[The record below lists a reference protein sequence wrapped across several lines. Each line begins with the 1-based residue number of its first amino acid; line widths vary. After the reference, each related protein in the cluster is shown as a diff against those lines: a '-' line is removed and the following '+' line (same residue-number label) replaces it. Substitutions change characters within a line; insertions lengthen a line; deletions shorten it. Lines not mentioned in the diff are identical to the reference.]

1 MTEKITQF
9 KALLDVSKTI
19 VVIVKTDPSLDQLAT
34 ASSLFLALSQ
44 AGKEVLFLSPSSPSS
59 NHELSGVENIS
70 TKMGNQ
76 NLVVSFDY
84 SEELVDKVGYHIGE
98 ESGKFFLTIKPKK
111 GHPPLD
117 SSKVEFGYTGME
129 ADLAIL
135 IGIHD
140 LETLD
145 DLYFGSESF
154 YQDVPL
160 VTIHNFETE
169 LGALQFD
176 FSTHLCYAEAL
187 VEVLEG
193 LNISFSSEI
202 ATNLLYSIED
212 KTESMTNSLASAKTF
227 ETVAKLLR
235 AGARRK
241 KIEAFQKTKD
251 SFNNGIEKVGKIK
264 KNNGSNDLFNGGEKS
279 LKKDAGQLEKNS
291 EINSPKSKIQKMG
304 GLDHK
309 PTGLI

>member
-1 MTEKITQF
+1 MEKITQLRE
-9 KALLDVSKTI
+9 LLERSKT
-19 VVIVKTDPSLDQLAT
+19 VVIIVKDDPSLDQLAT
-34 ASSLFLALSQ
+34 ASSLSMALSQ
-44 AGKEVLFLSPSSPSS
+44 AGKEVLFLSPTAPITT
-59 NHELSGVENIS
+59 HDLLGIENIS

-84 SEELVDKVGYHIGE
+84 SEDLVDKVSYHIGE

-117 SSKVEFGYTGME
+117 SNKVEFSYTGMD

-135 IGIHD
+135 IGVHD
-140 LETLD
+140 LESLD
-145 DLYFGSESF
+145 TLYFGSESF

-193 LNISFSSEI
+193 LGLNLSAEI
-202 ATNLLYSIED
+202 ATNLLHSIEE
-212 KTESMTNSLASAKTF
+212 KTENMTNSLATAKSF
-227 ETVAKLLR
+227 EIVAKLMR
-235 AGARRK
+235 AGAKRK
-241 KIEAFQKTKD
+241 KFVSVQKKD
-251 SFNNGIEKVGKIK
+251 AGARQELEKVEKIK
-264 KNNGSNDLFNGGEKS
+264 KNRESNDLFNGKEKN
-279 LKKDAGQLEKNS
+279 LKKNADKS
-291 EINSPKSKIQKMG
+291 DNSPKSKVEKMG